1 MSAKQTFASIL
12 AEHSE
17 LERLFDKHQRALLS
31 KDLEAAVATL
41 KTFENELGR
50 HLSIEDQV
58 LLPLYAAKGGEVE
71 GGTLAIFHAEH
82 RKLQE
87 MAASLARVTAALESA
102 SDLLGA
108 ILQLLDQEALFKG
121 LFSHHAQREENL
133 LFPRLE
139 ACTTAA
145 ERKRV
150 IPKDIASFG
159 CVRKHEC
166 TKNLEL

>member
-1 MSAKQTFASIL
+1 MRTRAGESGGSMTAKHTFASVL
-12 AEHSE
+12 AEHSQ
-17 LERLFDKHQRALLS
+17 LEQLFDKHQRALLS
-31 KDLEAAVATL
+31 KDLEGAVATL

-50 HLSIEDQV
+50 HVAVEDEV

-87 MAASLARVTAALESA
+87 LTASLARETAALEST
-102 SDLLGA
+102 SDLLGS
-108 ILQLLDQEALFKG
+108 ILKLFDQEALFKG
-121 LFSHHAQREENL
+121 LFSHHAVREENL

-145 ERKRV
+145 ERRRLFRR
-150 IPKDIASFG
+150 IFPASAA
-159 CVRKHEC
+159 
-166 TKNLEL
+166 

>member
-1 MSAKQTFASIL
+1 MTAKHTFASIL

-17 LERLFDKHQRALLS
+17 LERLFEKHQRALLS
-31 KDLEAAVATL
+31 RDLDGAVATL

-50 HLSIEDQV
+50 HIAIEDQV

-87 MAASLARVTAALESA
+87 MTTSLVRSSEALESS
-102 SDLLGA
+102 SDVLGS
-108 ILQLLDQEALFKG
+108 ILKLLDQEALFKG
-121 LFSHHAQREENL
+121 LFSHHATREKNL

-145 ERKRV
+145 ERRRV
-150 IPKDIASFG
+150 F
-159 CVRKHEC
+159 RKIFPAPAA
-166 TKNLEL
+166 

>member
-1 MSAKQTFASIL
+1 MTAKHTFVSIL
-12 AEHSE
+12 AEHTE
-17 LERLFDKHQRALLS
+17 LERLFEKHQRALLS
-31 KDLEAAVATL
+31 RDLDGAVATL

-50 HLSIEDQV
+50 HIAIEDEV
-58 LLPLYAAKGGEVE
+58 LLPLYAAKCGEVE

-87 MAASLARVTAALESA
+87 MTTSLVRISEALESS
-102 SDLLGA
+102 SDVLGS
-108 ILQLLDQEALFKG
+108 ILNLLDQEALFKG
-121 LFSHHAQREENL
+121 LFSHHAMREENL

-150 IPKDIASFG
+150 FRKAFPASAA
-159 CVRKHEC
+159 
-166 TKNLEL
+166 